1 MVTKHTPAIFRNV
14 PAVIQNG
21 IFSRM
26 LSLCS
31 TETVHSGRW
40 GGQFVNIDGQWD
52 LIIAHPPCT
61 FLTVTANSWYDVEKY
76 GDKARQRYQE
86 RYSAIVFFMHF
97 VLANCEKIAVENP
110 VGIMNSAYR
119 EPDCI
124 IHPYYFGDDAKK
136 KTCLWLKGLPPLVTT
151 YRKIVEPTTVITG
164 NSTDSPWHANT
175 WGLPLEERRRVRSKT
190 FPGIAKAMAEQ
201 WGDSIAVTK
210 ERIGNDNER
219 TDDEP
224 HG

>member
-1 MVTKHTPAIFRNV
+1 MDTKHIPATFWNV
-14 PAVIQNG
+14 PAVIPNG
-21 IFSRM
+21 TFSKM
-26 LSLCS
+26 SSLCS
-31 TETVHSGRW
+31 MAIVHFGRW
-40 GGQFVNIDGQWD
+40 GGEFVNIDGQWD

-76 GDKARQRYQE
+76 GDKAKQRYQE
-86 RYSAIVFFMHF
+86 RYSAIVFFMYF

-151 YRKIVEPTTVITG
+151 YQQIVEPTTVITG
-164 NSTDSPWHANT
+164 NSTDSPWHAYT
-175 WGLPLEERRRVRSKT
+175 WGLPLEERRKARSKT

-210 ERIGNDNER
+210 ERIG
-219 TDDEP
+219 
-224 HG
+224 